1 MFTRETGPCIMS
13 SPSKSTAKSRSQL
26 VAKWV
31 LCLGPTDTLNQP
43 VKSVKRGQGPRPSNQ
58 IKSHPRIFLHVR
70 STAVSLTA
78 SHSIPSHTTAN
89 QSHPTALSS
98 STQRPPLLR
107 SHQRTKDQLTH
118 QTLTSIHPNA
128 SGAAPLLCGT
138 TRLTIRRPGCP
149 SHSQQLDYLSRCSV
163 PRTTW
168 CLARAQTSSQSE
180 PERDKREIES
190 KARASLRQLTRSSA
204 ASWPVIATSSDQPGA
219 CVRAIDD

>member
-31 LCLGPTDTLNQP
+31 LCSGPIKTLNQP
-43 VKSVKRGQGPRPSNQ
+43 VTSVKRGQGPRLSNQ
-58 IKSHPRIFLHVR
+58 IKSHPRIFMHVR
-70 STAVSLTA
+70 STVVSLTA

-107 SHQRTKDQLTH
+107 SHQKDKRPVDTPDLD
-118 QTLTSIHPNA
+118 IHPNA
-128 SGAAPLLCGT
+128 SGAAPHLCGT

-168 CLARAQTSSQSE
+168 CLARAPTSSQSE
-180 PERDKREIES
+180 PERDKREIEG